1 MSLLR
6 DIQQTAI
13 DDKERLPT
21 LLRKCN
27 VLASRLGNEEFKKWI
42 ENELNGYK
50 SEDDVLEYRIIPT
63 ILKGHFMGG
72 FGSGLKNANIPVSSF
87 PEEFRENLSVIK
99 LTAPIASLEDLVK
112 GNESSFNRL
121 PLSAEFVAHFGQQ
134 IYQRMNCMEAWHVVS
149 DNLIVAL
156 LDTVRNKILQFV
168 LEIEAE
174 DPNAGEAPLNSNPV
188 PQEKVSQIFNNYI
201 TGDVHNIANASS
213 DFSQNVQINSD
224 LNAELFNGLLE
235 AIKQTDLDK
244 QDLNRLSSEIEQMRV
259 NQGKKDFKTHY
270 LNFTA
275 MLADHMQI
283 LGPAVAIYLPQL
295 AALMK

>member
-27 VLASRLGNEEFKKWI
+27 VLASRLGNEEFKQWI

-50 SEDDVLEYRIIPT
+50 SEDDVPEYRIIPT
-63 ILKGHFMGG
+63 FLKGHFMGA
-72 FGSGLKNANIPVSSF
+72 FGSGLQNANIPVSSF
-87 PEEFRENLSVIK
+87 PKEFEENLSVVK
-99 LTAPIASLEDLVK
+99 LSAPIASLEDLVK
-112 GNESSFNRL
+112 NKESSFSRFPL
-121 PLSAEFVAHFGQQ
+121 PAEFVAYYGRQ
-134 IYQRMNCMEAWHVVS
+134 IYERMNCMEAWHVVS

-156 LDTVRNKILQFV
+156 LDTVRNRILQFV

-188 PQEKVSQIFNNYI
+188 PQEIVSQIFNNYI

-235 AIKQTDLDK
+235 AIKQTDLES
-244 QDLNRLSSEIEQMRV
+244 QEISRLSYEIEKMKL
-259 NQGKKDFKTHY
+259 NQGRKDFKTHY
-270 LNFTA
+270 LNFTS

-295 AALMK
+295 AALIK